1 MPAAFL
7 GLNGFAVS
15 MPTSFLAARFAC
27 LRRFCGYAVSMPT
40 PFEGFAVSGFL
51 IIVVVARND
60 STLHLVV
67 NLET

>member
-1 MPAAFL
+1 MALAFL
-7 GLNGFAVS
+7 G
-15 MPTSFLAARFAC
+15 
-27 LRRFCGYAVSMPT
+27 FCGYAVSMAT